1 MLKQKQG
8 RNITSGNLF
17 KGIVTYAIPL
27 FLSALIQ
34 TLFTAADTAVVGNFA
49 DSIAVASIGAG
60 NPVISLLVNSFVAF
74 GSGASIIIS
83 REIGADDRDAVKKS
97 VDTAMIFAVA
107 LGVVLTVF
115 AEVLAVPI
123 LNRMD
128 CPEECFDSAVLYMKL
143 YMLGTPFM
151 MVYNFAAAII
161 RAEGDSSRPLM
172 YIIISGA
179 VNVVTNV
186 LLCLILPNKV
196 AAVAIATVLSQIVSA
211 VLAVVRLIAKKD
223 GICRLSLRSLRF
235 HGRSLG
241 EIVRYGIPLAAATVV
256 YPLANMQIQPAINSF
271 GAANL
276 AGCTAASNLDGLTNC
291 LHSAFGATCVTFV
304 SQNLGAKNRKRVEKT
319 ILICTVC
326 SFASGLVLG
335 AGATYGFAEELLGLF
350 LPGETESIQY
360 GFKRMQYVNAFM
372 WISAINGCIGGS
384 LQAFGYPTFSTLNG
398 VVSVL
403 GFRIVWMNVF
413 YPKNPTIDMLYVCY
427 TISWSL
433 LLLVNLTLFFFVF
446 KKYRRREKLREQREL
461 EKAKTA

>member
-1 MLKQKQG
+1 MPKQKNG

-97 VDTAMIFAVA
+97 VDTAMIFAVI

-128 CPEECFDSAVLYMKL
+128 CPDECFDSAVLYMKL

-151 MVYNFAAAII
+151 MIYNFAAAII

-172 YIIISGA
+172 YIIISGV

-186 LLCLILPNKV
+186 LLCLVLPNKV

-211 VLAVVRLIAKKD
+211 TLTVTRLMTKKD
-223 GICRLSLRSLRF
+223 GICRLSLRSLLF
-235 HGRSLG
+235 HGRSMG

-276 AGCTAASNLDGLTNC
+276 AGCTAATNLDGLTNC

-319 ILICTVC
+319 ILICTAC
-326 SFASGLVLG
+326 SFVSGLVLG

-398 VVSVL
+398 VISVL
-403 GFRIVWMNVF
+403 GFRMVWMNLV
-413 YPKNPTIDMLYVCY
+413 YPKNPTIDLLYVCY

-446 KKYRRREKLREQREL
+446 KRYRRREKLREQREL
-461 EKAKTA
+461 EAAQD